1 MLKYRKP
8 STNIISEIYE
18 TNPLLNKLL
27 AGLKIGTVCDKYVAD
42 DGLYPGADHLL
53 SIFVK
58 VNFNFSSCPKW
69 LVTVEKKNIA

>member
-1 MLKYRKP
+1 MRNRVKEPKKIRKFIRQL
-8 STNIISEIYE
+8 S
-18 TNPLLNKLL
+18 LDKLL
-27 AGLKIGTVCDKYVAD
+27 AGMKSWTVGDKYVAD

-69 LVTVEKKNIA
+69 LVTVEKKI